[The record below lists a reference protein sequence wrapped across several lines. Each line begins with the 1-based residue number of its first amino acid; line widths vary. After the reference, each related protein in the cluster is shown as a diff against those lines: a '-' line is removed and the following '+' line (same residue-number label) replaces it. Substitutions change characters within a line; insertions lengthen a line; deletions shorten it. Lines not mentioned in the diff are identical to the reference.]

1 MDFRTATSRK
11 LDEEHRDSLAM
22 LDRFGRTVAGVP
34 PGGVPDGGFAPIA
47 KAVARAVSGEVGHHF
62 RFEEEQLFP
71 RLAGAGEGDLVDLL
85 LEEHRTINRVAADL
99 LPLLFAAST
108 GKIDAGQYA
117 VLKPL
122 ALEFAER
129 LEAHIHKETA
139 ALLPAVDAV
148 LDDDADREIALAY
161 AES

>member
-11 LDEEHRDSLAM
+11 LDQEHRDSLAM

-34 PGGVPDGGFAPIA
+34 PGSVPDEGFASIA
-47 KAVARAVSGEVGHHF
+47 KTVARAVAGEVGHHF

-85 LEEHRTINRVAADL
+85 LEEHRTINRTAADL
-99 LPLLFAAST
+99 LPLLFSAST
-108 GKIDAGQYA
+108 GRLDAARFAQ
-117 VLKPL
+117 LRPL

-148 LDDDADREIALAY
+148 LDDDTDREIALAY